1 MVEWHSPS
9 LKCSTTCR
17 YEKNKS
23 APRKK
28 NMVSIYGGI
37 GNEVCQL
44 PARAGSTQK
53 LLDNQL
59 AKIGLQNVS

>member
-1 MVEWHSPS
+1 
-9 LKCSTTCR
+9 
-17 YEKNKS
+17 
-23 APRKK
+23 
-28 NMVSIYGGI
+28 MVSIYGGI

-44 PARAGSTQK
+44 PPRAGSAQK